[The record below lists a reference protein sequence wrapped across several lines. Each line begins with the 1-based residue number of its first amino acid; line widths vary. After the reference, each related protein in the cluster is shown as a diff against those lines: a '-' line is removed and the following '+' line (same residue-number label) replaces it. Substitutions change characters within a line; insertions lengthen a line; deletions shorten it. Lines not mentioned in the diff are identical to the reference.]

1 MAKKCKKLEEIKAM
15 FNDFEVDLDSINT
28 KELENLITNDH
39 TVHGH

>member
-1 MAKKCKKLEEIKAM
+1 M